1 MYLYIII
8 FLLIVF
14 LANKLGPYQVVD
26 NKIVRKGREAGAPMF
41 GGTACAGTGTYK
53 EGFFFGT
60 RGTFKV
66 DSEDVKNN
74 IGHADASGNIAD
86 PSFWAIFNI
95 VYTVASNVSHFIIK
109 VPYDIII
116 RISHVV
122 MDSLMWFAEMFSGAM
137 DVALIS
143 LGSISKIAFA
153 SMKRLKKF
161 IIEMFAMVRNMPRK
175 IKEYS
180 NSL

>member
-1 MYLYIII
+1 
-8 FLLIVF
+8 
-14 LANKLGPYQVVD
+14 
-26 NKIVRKGREAGAPMF
+26 
-41 GGTACAGTGTYK
+41 
-53 EGFFFGT
+53 
-60 RGTFKV
+60 
-66 DSEDVKNN
+66 
-74 IGHADASGNIAD
+74 
-86 PSFWAIFNI
+86 
-95 VYTVASNVSHFIIK
+95 
-109 VPYDIII
+109 
-116 RISHVV
+116 